1 MKQIYLILGQ
11 NALGNYFVDKED
23 EEFPDYYEEE

>member
-1 MKQIYLILGQ
+1 MKQIYLSLGQ